1 MGERGLDEQTAARH
15 RVPVVEPCAF
25 RLSAEQ
31 QLRMN
36 EARQLAEQ
44 IFEPIVRAS
53 EPGRVNRDLVRAL
66 GSNRLLEQIFP
77 SDGRTSALE
86 LCLLREGLAAGCT
99 DAETALALQGLGAHP
114 IASTGSP
121 ELVDRYVTPVAK
133 GEAVAAFALS
143 EPTAGSDPASM
154 ELDAVRDGGGFRLT
168 GEKAWIS
175 NAPDAD
181 LYTVFA
187 RTTPDAGS
195 KGITAF
201 VVPGDAPRLSGVP
214 IELLGSHPVGRLRF
228 DDVRVPADHVLGEV
242 DHGLRVAF
250 ATLDLFRPSVGAAC
264 VGMAQAALDAAT
276 KYAAERRA
284 FGRPIREFQ
293 AVSHRLAEMSTRVD
307 AARLLVYR
315 AASILDADERATKE
329 AAMAKLYAT
338 EVAQQAIDTAIQ
350 VHGAVALERGHL
362 LERLYREVRATRIY
376 EGTSEI
382 QREIIARELF
392 GSP

>member
-1 MGERGLDEQTAARH
+1 
-15 RVPVVEPCAF
+15 VPVVEPGVF

-31 QLRMN
+31 QRIVN
-36 EARQLAEQ
+36 EARRFAEQ
-44 IFEPIVRAS
+44 VLEPIARAG

-66 GSNRLLEQIFP
+66 AANGSLETIFP
-77 SDGRTSALE
+77 SDGRASALE

-99 DAETALALQGLGAHP
+99 DAETALALQGLGAYP
-114 IASTGSP
+114 IRSAGSS

-133 GEAVAAFALS
+133 GESVAAFALS

-154 ELDAVRDGGGFRLT
+154 ELEATRDDDAFRLA

-181 LYTVFA
+181 VYTVFA
-187 RTTPDAGS
+187 RTRPDAGS

-201 VVPGDAPRLSGVP
+201 VVPGDAPGLSGES

-228 DDVRVPADHVLGEV
+228 DDVRVPADHLLGEV

-276 KYAAERRA
+276 AYAAKRRA

-293 AVSHRLAEMSTRVD
+293 AVSHRLAEMTTRVD

-315 AASILDADERATKE
+315 AASILDAGERATNE

-338 EVAQQAIDTAIQ
+338 EAAQQAIDAAIQ

-392 GSP
+392 GSA